1 MRQFLAAFQLDGA
14 RVAVLG
20 EGPAAEAKARLFVGA
35 PCELLQLDPTSPAE
49 ILAKALAG
57 ARLAFIA
64 AEDRAE
70 AERLAELARAAGAL
84 VNVVDQPD
92 LCDFQTPALIDRG
105 EVVVGIA
112 TGGVSPVLARDLRA
126 RIEALLPA
134 GLDRVARLARD
145 LRGAVKLALPD
156 YSARRR
162 FWERTLRGA
171 PARLALAGQEAEA
184 RRELLRALNRPE
196 HESGLVQLVGA
207 GPGDPDLLTLKALRA
222 LQDADVIV
230 HDRLVS
236 EAILNLARRDARRL
250 YVGKAASAHSV
261 PQDEIEALL
270 IAEARAGRRVV
281 RLKGGDPFVFGRG
294 GEELEALRAAGVEA
308 EVIPG
313 VTAALACAAS
323 LGAPLTHRDHAHA
336 VTLLTGR
343 PKAGGAPIDWAALS
357 AKDHTLAIYMGAGAA
372 SEIEANLLAAGRDPA
387 TPVAVIENGGLSSER
402 VAIGHL
408 DTLSDLVAHL
418 APEGPALLLIGP
430 TVALAG
436 ARGEA
441 LVRREFA
448 A

>member
-20 EGPAAEAKARLFVGA
+20 EGPAAEAKARLFVDA
-35 PCELLQLDPTSPAE
+35 PCDLLRLDPTSPAE
-49 ILAKALAG
+49 ILAKTLVG
-57 ARLAFIA
+57 VRLAFIA
-64 AEDRAE
+64 VDDRAE
-70 AERLAELARAAGAL
+70 VERLAGFARAAGAL

-156 YSARRR
+156 YGARRR
-162 FWERTLRGA
+162 FWERVLRGA
-171 PARLALAGQEAEA
+171 PTRLALAGQEAEA
-184 RRELLRALNRPE
+184 RRELLRALHRPE

-236 EAILNLARRDARRL
+236 AEILNLARRDARRL
-250 YVGKAASAHSV
+250 YVGKAASDHSV

-343 PKAGGAPIDWAALS
+343 PKTGGAPIDWAALS
-357 AKDHTLAIYMGAGAA
+357 AKDHTLAIYMGAA
-372 SEIEANLLAAGRDPA
+372 SAGEIEANLLAAGRDPA
-387 TPVAVIENGGLSSER
+387 TPVAVIENGGLASER
-402 VAIGHL
+402 VVIGRL
-408 DTLSDLVAHL
+408 DALSDLVARL

-436 ARGEA
+436 LRGEA

>member
-20 EGPAAEAKARLFVGA
+20 EGPAAEAKARLFAGS
-35 PCELLQLDPTSPAE
+35 PCELLRLDPKLSDE
-49 ILAKALAG
+49 ILQGALMG

-64 AEDRAE
+64 VEDRDDAQ
-70 AERLAELARAAGAL
+70 RLAAIARAAGAL
-84 VNVVDQPD
+84 VNVVDKAD

-134 GLDRVARLARD
+134 GLDRVAKLARD
-145 LRGAVKLALPD
+145 LRDAVKLALPD

-162 FWERTLRGA
+162 FWERALRG
-171 PARLALAGQEAEA
+171 PAARFALAGQEAEA
-184 RRELLRALNRPE
+184 RREVLRALNRPE
-196 HESGLVQLVGA
+196 NESGLVQLVGA

-236 EAILNLARRDARRL
+236 AEILGLARRDARRL
-250 YVGKAASAHSV
+250 YVGKAASHHSV
-261 PQDEIEALL
+261 PQDQIEALL

-281 RLKGGDPFVFGRG
+281 RLKGGDPFMFGRG

-313 VTAALACAAS
+313 VTAALVCAAS
-323 LGAPLTHRDHAHA
+323 IGAPLTHRDHAHA
-336 VTLLTGR
+336 VTFLTGR
-343 PKAGGAPIDWAALS
+343 PKAGGADIDWAALS
-357 AKDHTLAIYMGAGAA
+357 AKDHTLAIYMGAAA
-372 SEIEANLLAAGRDPA
+372 ARDIEANLLAAGRA
-387 TPVAVIENGGLSSER
+387 RSTPVAVVENGGLASER
-402 VAIGHL
+402 VALGHL
-408 DTLSDLVAHL
+408 HGLADLVSQL

-430 TVALAG
+430 TAAFAQ
-436 ARGEA
+436 ARREA
-441 LVRREFA
+441 FVRREFA